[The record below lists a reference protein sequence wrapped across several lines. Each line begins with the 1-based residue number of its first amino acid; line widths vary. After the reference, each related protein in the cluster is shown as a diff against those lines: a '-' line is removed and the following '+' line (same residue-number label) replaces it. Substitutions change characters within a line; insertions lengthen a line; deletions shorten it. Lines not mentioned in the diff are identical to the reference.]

1 MTAVAGDGARTEPE
15 PSGDAAV
22 TRLGSGGPWEALYG
36 YCRVVRA
43 GQSAITAGC
52 TSTVDGRVAH
62 VGDAAAQTAQAIRIG
77 LDALAEV
84 GAGPADVVRT
94 RMYVTDRVYADE
106 VGRAHN
112 AVFGAVRPV
121 ATMVVV
127 AGLIDPDHLV
137 EVELEAWLGD
147 R

>member
-1 MTAVAGDGARTEPE
+1 MT
-15 PSGDAAV
+15 V
-22 TRLGSGGPWEALYG
+22 TRLGSGGPWESVYG

-43 GQSAITAGC
+43 GDLAWTAGC
-52 TSTVDGRVAH
+52 TSTVDGVVTH
-62 VGDAAAQTAQAIRIG
+62 VGDAAAQTAQALRIG

-84 GAGPADVVRT
+84 GVEPGDVVRT
-94 RMYVTDRVYADE
+94 RMYVTDRTYADE

-112 AVFGAVRPV
+112 VVFGAVRPA

-127 AGLIDPDHLV
+127 AGLLDPDHLV
-137 EVELEAWLGD
+137 EVELEAYLGE

>member
-1 MTAVAGDGARTEPE
+1 MTAVAGGAAGPA
-15 PSGDAAV
+15 DAIV
-22 TRLGSGGPWEALYG
+22 TRLGSGGPWEARYG
-36 YCRVVRA
+36 YARVVRV
-43 GQSAITAGC
+43 GNLAITAGC
-52 TSTVDGRVAH
+52 TATVDGRVAH
-62 VGDAAAQTAQAIRIG
+62 VGDAAAQTAQALRIG

-84 GAGPADVVRT
+84 GAEPGDVIRT
-94 RMYVTDRVYADE
+94 RMYVTDRLYADE
-106 VGRAHN
+106 VGLAHN

-137 EVELEAWLGD
+137 EVELEAYLPDG

>member
-1 MTAVAGDGARTEPE
+1 MTAAVGGGRDT
-15 PSGDAAV
+15 AV

-36 YCRVVRA
+36 YSRVVRA
-43 GQSAITAGC
+43 GQLAITAGC
-52 TSTVDGRVAH
+52 TSTVDGQVAH

-84 GAGPADVVRT
+84 GVEPADVVRT
-94 RMYVTDRVYADE
+94 RMYVTDRMYADE

-112 AVFGAVRPV
+112 AVFGGVRPV

-127 AGLIDPDHLV
+127 AGLIDPDLLV
-137 EVELEAWLGD
+137 EVELEAWIAED
-147 R
+147 

>member
-1 MTAVAGDGARTEPE
+1 MT
-15 PSGDAAV
+15 V
-22 TRLGSGGPWEALYG
+22 TRLGSGGPWEAVYG
-36 YCRVVRA
+36 YARVVRA
-43 GQSAITAGC
+43 GDLAWTAGC
-52 TSTVDGRVAH
+52 TSTVDGRVTH
-62 VGDAAAQTAQAIRIG
+62 VGDAAAQTAQALRIG

-84 GAGPADVVRT
+84 GAGPGDVVRT
-94 RMYVTDRVYADE
+94 RLYVTDRSYADE

-112 AVFGAVRPV
+112 AVFGAVRPA

-127 AGLIDPDHLV
+127 AGLLDPDQLV